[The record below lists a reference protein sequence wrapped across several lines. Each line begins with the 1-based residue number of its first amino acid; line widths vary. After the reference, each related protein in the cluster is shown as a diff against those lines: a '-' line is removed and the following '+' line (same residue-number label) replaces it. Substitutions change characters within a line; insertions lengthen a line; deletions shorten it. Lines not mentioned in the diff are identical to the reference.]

1 MRFLLAPT
9 VHFCDAIHVGRPTA
23 VFRCPLI
30 AVGLF
35 YLEEIWSS
43 VPVTIARKLVFTA
56 IHPHLEDVITVVSA
70 PTFADVARI
79 LPIPFLTHCGSI
91 FYPQVLRAQYFART
105 FAFRPLC
112 FQYFTSRG
120 EGGGGCAPIEP
131 LHAQRSAS
139 RAWRWLAWN
148 IPMARIAITP
158 PTRPKGLHP

>member
-1 MRFLLAPT
+1 MRFLLAPDFR
-9 VHFCDAIHVGRPTA
+9 FCDDIHVGRSTA
-23 VFRCPLI
+23 VFRCPLF

-112 FQYFTSRG
+112 FQYFTSREEG
-120 EGGGGCAPIEP
+120 EGGAPTESS
-131 LHAQRSAS
+131 HVQRSAVGTRHW
-139 RAWRWLAWN
+139 RAWNRSLAYVC
-148 IPMARIAITP
+148 IHPR
-158 PTRPKGLHP
+158 TRPKGLHP